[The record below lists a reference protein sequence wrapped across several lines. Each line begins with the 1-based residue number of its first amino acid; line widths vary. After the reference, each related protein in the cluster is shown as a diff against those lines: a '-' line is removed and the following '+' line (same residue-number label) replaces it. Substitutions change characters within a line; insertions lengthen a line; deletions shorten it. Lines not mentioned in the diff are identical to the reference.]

1 MYKYLYMA
9 VVVLAGC
16 AGTVEISEK
25 DRSAARIQYDLG
37 VDNFNKGNVP
47 GALAALSQGEKLDP
61 TFADAHNALGLVYLA
76 LGKYEESIGQFKR
89 ALELKPNWSEAR
101 NNLGTVFMVQKK
113 YDLAIEQFKAAFGDV
128 LYSTPF
134 LAEGNL
140 GYALYK
146 KGDHEMGIKHI
157 KNATL
162 IDAKFCRGYMWLG
175 EIYQQENNWRES
187 ERALDHFIDH
197 CVLDAS
203 VKGQVDAT
211 SQMEVYMRLGQIE
224 ASSGNIGRSRAGFES
239 CLRLGQDLPYY
250 EACERGLKQIQ

>member
-1 MYKYLYMA
+1 MCKYLYIVA
-9 VVVLAGC
+9 LCGC
-16 AGTVEISEK
+16 AGAVEISEK

-47 GALAALSQGEKLDP
+47 GALAAMSQGEKLDP
-61 TFADAHNALGLVYLA
+61 TFADAQNGLGLVFLA
-76 LGKYEESIGQFKR
+76 LGKYDDAAVHFKR
-89 ALELKPNWSEAR
+89 SLELKPNWSEAR
-101 NNLGTVFMVQKK
+101 NNLGTVYMVQKK

-128 LYSTPF
+128 LYPTPF

-146 KGDHEMGIKHI
+146 KGDVDAGVKHL

-162 IDAKFCRGYMWLG
+162 IATKFCRGYMWLG
-175 EIYQQENNWRES
+175 EIYQQQSNWREA
-187 ERALDHFIDH
+187 ERALDHFVEH

-211 SQMEVYMRLGQIE
+211 SQTEVYMRLGQIE
-224 ASSGNIGRSRAGFES
+224 AASGNIGRARAGFES
-239 CLRLGQDLPYY
+239 CLKLGQDLPYY
-250 EACERGLKQIQ
+250 ETCERGLKQIQ

>member
-1 MYKYLYMA
+1 MLC
-9 VVVLAGC
+9 GC
-16 AGTVEISEK
+16 AGAVEISEK

-37 VDNFNKGNVP
+37 VDDFNKGNVP
-47 GALAALSQGEKLDP
+47 AALAALSSGEKLDP
-61 TFADAHNALGLVYLA
+61 TFADAQNALGLVFLA
-76 LGKYEESIGQFKR
+76 LEKYDDAIVHFKR

-101 NNLGTVFMVQKK
+101 NNLGTVYMVQKK

-128 LYSTPF
+128 LYQTPF

-175 EIYQQENNWRES
+175 EIYQQEGNWREA
-187 ERALDHFIDH
+187 ERALDHFVDH

-224 ASSGNIGRSRAGFES
+224 ASSGNLGRARAAFGS
-239 CLRLGQDLPYY
+239 CLKLGQDLPYFDT
-250 EACERGLKQIQ
+250 CERGLKTMQ